1 MGVSNILRSGVLAWS
16 VAVSLLT
23 AAAWAQPGGMSTGGN
38 TQRPLNV
45 SGKVALEDGT
55 PLPEKVAIEVLCPP
69 NSQIQGRT
77 DLKGAFNVE
86 LGLGRYQGN
95 DDASMSTSASRSGFG
110 GQLSVG
116 RTVNQVDGMSIIALM
131 GCFLRASLPG
141 YTSDQY
147 DLGHMRAGDINT
159 NVGTLFLRP
168 LPGGDPARVVSATSL
183 GAPRDAQKSVAKARD
198 YLAKRQFA
206 DAETEL
212 QKAVQSYPKYA
223 EAWNELGGA
232 LQSENKNAEARKA
245 YLESIACDARFPQPY
260 LSLARLSAT
269 EANWQDAADKS
280 AALVKL
286 DPSAYPQAYYYN
298 AVAQYNLAD
307 YNKALE
313 SAQQAVKLDTAHKV
327 PLAEQLLGVLYS
339 MRGDFKSAAE
349 QYRNYLAHAPPDA
362 NVDAVKA
369 RLAEA
374 ESRMAPSAP
383 K

>member
-1 MGVSNILRSGVLAWS
+1 MGVSNILRSSARALP

-45 SGKVALEDGT
+45 SGKVAMEDGM
-55 PLPEKVAIEVLCPP
+55 PPGEKVAIEVLCPP

-86 LGLGRYQGN
+86 LGFGRYQGN
-95 DDASMSTSASRSGFG
+95 GDASMSSSASRAGFG

-131 GCFLRASLPG
+131 GCFLRAALPG

-147 DLGHMRAGDINT
+147 DLGHMRAGDVNT

-168 LPGGDPARVVSATSL
+168 LGKDSITVVSATSL

-198 YLAKRQFA
+198 YIAKRQFA

-212 QKAVQSYPKYA
+212 HKAVQSYPKYA
-223 EAWNELGGA
+223 EAWNELGSA
-232 LQSENKNAEARKA
+232 LQSQRKNAEARKA
-245 YLESIACDARFPQPY
+245 YLESIACDAKFPQPY

-269 EANWQDAADKS
+269 EANWQQAADAS

-286 DPSAYPQAYYYN
+286 DPSAYPQGYYYN
-298 AVAQYNLAD
+298 AVAQYNLTNYD
-307 YNKALE
+307 KAWE
-313 SAQQAVKLDTAHKV
+313 SAHQAVKLDTAHRV

-349 QYRNYLAHAPPDA
+349 QYRNYLQHAPPDA

-374 ESRMAPSAP
+374 ESRMAPSGP